1 MEGEILAKE
10 DLDSSCSSNENKTN
24 NNFISIIIDKKKMN
38 YDESSVK
45 HAYDIIFGKVSG
57 KKFERKRGQLLF
69 LEKKPKLGQGEGG
82 GKPAGDL
89 SNFLSMFNIKQIN

>member
-1 MEGEILAKE
+1 
-10 DLDSSCSSNENKTN
+10 
-24 NNFISIIIDKKKMN
+24 MN